1 MAIPPIDAWSV
12 FIDLG
17 CVSVLIL
24 IGFAI
29 RTASVWVQ
37 RLFLPTSVIAGCG
50 GLACGPNGLDIL
62 PFSSLLPQYPSV
74 LITLVFAAL
83 PFTSRSVS
91 RETGS
96 RRAVEL
102 GSYSAAIVLLQWGLG
117 VLFGPDC
124 AGLRL
129 AGFAARLRN
138 HTCQRVCG
146 RARHRRGAGYGL

>member
-1 MAIPPIDAWSV
+1 MSIPPIDAWSV

-24 IGFAI
+24 IGFAL

-50 GLACGPNGLDIL
+50 GLICGPNGLDIL

-91 RETGS
+91 QESGS
-96 RRAVEL
+96 RRAVEI
-102 GSYSAAIVLLQWGLG
+102 GSYSSAIVLLQWGLG
-117 VLFGPDC
+117 VLFS
-124 AGLRL
+124 LTVL
-129 AGFAARLRN
+129 AF
-138 HTCQRVCG
+138 V
-146 RARHRRGAGYGL
+146 